1 MSEIHLKKHQIDQK
15 SSFRKWVGFPARS
28 PVPARGAR
36 GTIVSATGSG
46 KTIMAAAS
54 ALECFPHGRILVTVP
69 TLDLLVQTAQ
79 AWRTVGHRSP
89 MAAVCSLENDP
100 VLNELGVRTTTNP
113 IQLALW
119 AGRGPVIVFATYAS
133 LVDRE
138 DYAALQDQE
147 RPYGP
152 WQNSGNGKTRKK
164 TRGPLEAALTGG
176 ERLYGQ
182 QMAPFDLAIV
192 DEAHGTAGDL
202 GRPWAAI
209 HDNTRI
215 PADFRLYL
223 TATPRILA
231 AARPQ
236 KGADGQELEIASM
249 ADDPDGTYGAWL
261 AELGLSEA
269 IEREI
274 LAGFE
279 IDVLEIRDPSPV
291 LGESE
296 EARRGRRL
304 ALLQTALLEHAAAYN
319 LRTVMTFHQKV
330 EEAAAF
336 ADKLPETAAALYVN
350 DASDDDLAAA
360 DKLPKSSVNARFYEL
375 EAGRHVPPDR
385 VWSAWL
391 CGDHLVTERREVLR
405 QFAGGIDAA
414 DRRVHRAFLA
424 SVRVLGEGVDITG
437 DRGVEA
443 ICFADTRG
451 SQVEIVQ
458 NIGRALRLN
467 KDGSTKIARIIVPV
481 FLEPGEDP
489 TDMVASASFRP
500 LVAVLQGLRSHDE
513 RLVEQLASR
522 ALTSGQRKVHV
533 RRDANGQIIGAGG
546 EGDGEDQEQDD
557 TDAAAE
563 SALLHFSSPRDTAT
577 IAAFLRT
584 RVYRPESL
592 VWLEGYQALIRWRK
606 ENEIT
611 GLYAVPY
618 DVEAEVG
625 VTKDFPLG
633 RWVHQQR
640 KALRAGELE
649 ERRKTLLDAPE
660 AGMVWEPG
668 EEAWETKLAAL
679 RSYRRAMGHL
689 APRQDAVWGE
699 GDAMVPVG
707 QHAANLRRKGGLG
720 KDAERA
726 AERAQQLA
734 AIDEDWNCP
743 WPLDWQR
750 HYRVLADLVDAD
762 GVLPAIQPGVLF
774 EGDDLGKWLARQ
786 REASTWAQ
794 LSAEQQERLSQLGV
808 KPLEAP
814 SPAPSAK
821 RAANGQSKAEQAFH
835 RGLAALTQWVER
847 EGAHRPAPRGH
858 SEQIAVDGE
867 AEPVTVKLGV
877 WVSNT
882 KSRWD
887 KLTPEQ
893 QAALAALGV
902 PWAKAA
908 VPAPSGGPAPVRDA
922 PVQPAPSG
930 EQAQEYPD
938 QGDPVTAEERETS
951 RGTARARRM
960 NELMRKHT
968 KAELLRMAY
977 AGGLVNHNSPEK
989 WRKDEIASTV
999 VDTEFRTAD
1008 RAAPA
1013 RPASATARPVP
1024 AQPLPLPQQDHHDEC
1039 DKSVYEGGTCTC
1051 DLIEQYGPPSER
1063 DDY

>member
-1 MSEIHLKKHQIDQK
+1 MISLREHQVVQK
-15 SSFRKWVGFPARS
+15 ASFRKWVGFPARS
-28 PVPARGAR
+28 SVPPQGAR

-46 KTIMAAAS
+46 KTFTAAAC
-54 ALECFPHGRILVTVP
+54 ALECFPDGRILVTVP

-79 AWRTVGHRSP
+79 AWRLVGHRSP
-89 MAAVCSLENDP
+89 MVAVCSLENDA

-119 AGRGPVIVFATYAS
+119 AGAGPAIVFATYAS

-138 DYAALQDQE
+138 DFDDPTG
-147 RPYGP
+147 RG
-152 WQNSGNGKTRKK
+152 RV
-164 TRGPLEAALTGG
+164 RGPLEAALAGG

-182 QMAPFDLAIV
+182 RMDGFALAIV

-231 AARPQ
+231 APRPQ

-249 ADDPDGTYGAWL
+249 ADAPDGTYGAWL
-261 AELGLSEA
+261 PGAELGLSEA

-304 ALLQTALLEHAAAYN
+304 ALLQTALLEHAAAWN

-336 ADKLPETAAALYVN
+336 AEKLPETAAELYMN
-350 DASDDDLAAA
+350 DASDEDLAAA
-360 DKLPKSSVNARFYEL
+360 DKLPKSSIDAGFYEL

-391 CGDHLVTERREVLR
+391 CGDHLVSERREVLR
-405 QFAGGIDAA
+405 QFANGIDAA
-414 DRRVHRAFLA
+414 GRRVHRAFLA

-437 DRGVEA
+437 ERGVEA
-443 ICFADTRG
+443 VCFADTRG

-467 KDGSTKIARIIVPV
+467 KDGSTKVARIIVPV
-481 FLEPGEDP
+481 FLEPSEDP

-522 ALTSGQRKVHV
+522 ALTSGKRKIHI
-533 RRDANGQIIGAGG
+533 RRDEDGQIVGAGG
-546 EGDGEDQEQDD
+546 EGDGEDREDD
-557 TDAAAE
+557 TQAAAE
-563 SALLHFSSPRDTAT
+563 AALLHFSSPRDAAT

-592 VWLEGYQALIRWRK
+592 VWLEGYQALLRWRK

-618 DVEAEVG
+618 DVEVEVG

-640 KALRAGELE
+640 KALRARELE
-649 ERRKTLLDAPE
+649 ERRKTLLDLPE

-668 EEAWETKLAAL
+668 EEAWENKLAAL
-679 RSYRRAMGHL
+679 RSYRRGMGHL

-699 GDAMVPVG
+699 GEAMVPVG
-707 QHAANLRRKGGLG
+707 QHMANLRRKGGLG
-720 KDAERA
+720 KDPERA
-726 AERAQQLA
+726 AVRAQQLA

-762 GVLPAIQPGVLF
+762 GTLPDIEPGVLF
-774 EGDDLGKWLARQ
+774 EGDDLGKWLQRQ
-786 REASTWAQ
+786 KQPGTWAQ
-794 LSAEQQERLSQLGV
+794 LSTEQQERLSKLSVQ
-808 KPLEAP
+808 PTEAP
-814 SPAPSAK
+814 SPAPAAT
-821 RAANGQSKAEQAFH
+821 RATKGPSKAQQAFQ

-847 EGAHRPAPRGH
+847 EGQRPVPRGH
-858 SEQIAVDGE
+858 SEQIALDSE
-867 AEPVTVKLGV
+867 TEPVVIKLGV
-877 WVSNT
+877 WTSNT
-882 KSRWD
+882 RARRD

-893 QAALAALGV
+893 LDALRELGME
-902 PWAKAA
+902 WA
-908 VPAPSGGPAPVRDA
+908 
-922 PVQPAPSG
+922 
-930 EQAQEYPD
+930 
-938 QGDPVTAEERETS
+938 
-951 RGTARARRM
+951 
-960 NELMRKHT
+960 
-968 KAELLRMAY
+968 
-977 AGGLVNHNSPEK
+977 
-989 WRKDEIASTV
+989 
-999 VDTEFRTAD
+999 
-1008 RAAPA
+1008 
-1013 RPASATARPVP
+1013 
-1024 AQPLPLPQQDHHDEC
+1024 
-1039 DKSVYEGGTCTC
+1039 
-1051 DLIEQYGPPSER
+1051 
-1063 DDY
+1063 

>member
-1 MSEIHLKKHQIDQK
+1 MPPQ
-15 SSFRKWVGFPARS
+15 
-28 PVPARGAR
+28 GAR

-46 KTIMAAAS
+46 KTITAAAC
-54 ALECFPHGRILVTVP
+54 ALESFADGRILVTVP
-69 TLDLLVQTAQ
+69 TLDLLAQTAQ
-79 AWRTVGHRSP
+79 AWRAVGHRAP
-89 MAAVCSLENDP
+89 MVAVCSLENDA

-119 AGRGPVIVFATYAS
+119 AGHGPVIVFATYAS

-138 DYAALQDQE
+138 GIDAPVEQ
-147 RPYGP
+147 
-152 WQNSGNGKTRKK
+152 RKV
-164 TRGPLEAALTGG
+164 RGPLEAALAGG

-182 QMAPFDLAIV
+182 RMDGFDLAIV

-209 HDNTRI
+209 HDNQRI
-215 PADFRLYL
+215 PAGFRLYL

-236 KGADGQELEIASM
+236 KGANGQEAEIATM

-336 ADKLPETAAALYVN
+336 ADKLPQTAAELYLN
-350 DASDDDLAAA
+350 DATGADLAAA
-360 DKLPKSSVNARFYEL
+360 GKLPKSSIDAEFYEL

-391 CGDHLVTERREVLR
+391 CGDHLVSERREALR
-405 QFAGGIDAA
+405 QFANGIDANN
-414 DRRVHRAFLA
+414 RRVHRAFLA
-424 SVRVLGEGVDITG
+424 SCRVLGEGVDITG
-437 DRGVEA
+437 ERGVEA
-443 ICFADTRG
+443 VCFADTRG

-467 KDGSTKIARIIVPV
+467 KDGSTKVARIIVPV
-481 FLEPGEDP
+481 FLEPNEDP
-489 TDMVASASFRP
+489 DDMVASASFRP

-513 RLVEQLASR
+513 HLVEQLASR
-522 ALTSGQRKVHV
+522 ALTSGKRKVHV
-533 RRDANGQIIGAGG
+533 RRDEDGQIVRAGG
-546 EGDGEDQEQDD
+546 DSEGDSGDQEDGTD
-557 TDAAAE
+557 TQAAAE
-563 SALLHFSSPRDTAT
+563 AALLHFSSPRDAAT

-592 VWLEGYQALIRWRK
+592 VWLEGYQALIRWRA

-611 GLYAVPY
+611 GVHAVPY
-618 DVEAEVG
+618 DVEVAVG
-625 VTKDFPLG
+625 TTKAFPLG

-668 EEAWETKLAAL
+668 EEAWENKLAAL
-679 RSYRRAMGHL
+679 RSYRRATGHL

-699 GDAMVPVG
+699 AEAMVPVG
-707 QHAANLRRKGGLG
+707 QHLANLRRKDGLG
-720 KDAERA
+720 KDPKRA
-726 AERAQQLA
+726 AVRAAQLT
-734 AIDEDWNCP
+734 AIDADWNCP

-762 GVLPAIQPGVLF
+762 GLLPEIQPGVLMD
-774 EGDDLGKWLARQ
+774 GDDIGKWLQQQKQPA
-786 REASTWAQ
+786 TWTQ
-794 LSAEQQERLSQLGV
+794 LLPEQQERLTALGI
-808 KPLEAP
+808 KAAQAP
-814 SPAPSAK
+814 VPAP
-821 RAANGQSKAEQAFH
+821 AAARTTNGPSKAEQAFQ

-847 EGAHRPAPRGH
+847 EGAHRPVPRGH
-858 SEQIAVDGE
+858 SEEIAVDSE
-867 AEPVTVKLGV
+867 TEPVTVKLGV
-877 WVSNT
+877 WKSNT
-882 KSRWD
+882 RSRCD
-887 KLTPEQ
+887 KLTQEQ
-893 QAALAALGV
+893 LDALRELGMG
-902 PWAKAA
+902 WA
-908 VPAPSGGPAPVRDA
+908 
-922 PVQPAPSG
+922 
-930 EQAQEYPD
+930 
-938 QGDPVTAEERETS
+938 
-951 RGTARARRM
+951 
-960 NELMRKHT
+960 
-968 KAELLRMAY
+968 
-977 AGGLVNHNSPEK
+977 
-989 WRKDEIASTV
+989 
-999 VDTEFRTAD
+999 
-1008 RAAPA
+1008 
-1013 RPASATARPVP
+1013 
-1024 AQPLPLPQQDHHDEC
+1024 
-1039 DKSVYEGGTCTC
+1039 
-1051 DLIEQYGPPSER
+1051 
-1063 DDY
+1063 

>member
-1 MSEIHLKKHQIDQK
+1 MPGLQLKEHQVDQR
-15 SSFRKWVGFPARS
+15 SAFRKWVGFPARS
-28 PVPARGAR
+28 SVPPQGAR
-36 GTIVSATGSG
+36 ATIVSATGSG
-46 KTIMAAAS
+46 KTITAAAC
-54 ALECFPHGRILVTVP
+54 ALESFADGRILVTVP

-79 AWRTVGHRSP
+79 AWRLVGHRAP
-89 MAAVCSLENDP
+89 MVAVCSLENDP
-100 VLNELGVRTTTNP
+100 VLNSLGVRTTTNP

-119 AGRGPVIVFATYAS
+119 AGSGPVVVFATYAS

-138 DYAALQDQE
+138 DFEDPTGQ
-147 RPYGP
+147 
-152 WQNSGNGKTRKK
+152 RKV
-164 TRGPLEAALTGG
+164 RGPLEAALAGG

-182 QMAPFDLAIV
+182 RMNGFDLAIV

-209 HDNTRI
+209 HDNARI

-236 KGADGQELEIASM
+236 RGGEGQEAEIATM
-249 ADDPDGTYGAWL
+249 ADDPEGTYGAWI

-269 IEREI
+269 IERGI

-304 ALLQTALLEHAAAYN
+304 ALLQTALLEHAAAHN

-336 ADKLPETAAALYVN
+336 AEKLPETAAELYMN
-350 DASDDDLAAA
+350 DASDEDLAAA
-360 DKLPKSSVNARFYEL
+360 GKLPASSIDAEFYEL

-391 CGDHLVTERREVLR
+391 CGDHLVAERREVLR

-414 DRRVHRAFLA
+414 GRRVHRAFLA

-437 DRGVEA
+437 ERGVDS

-467 KDGSTKIARIIVPV
+467 KDGSTKVARIIVPV
-481 FLEPGEDP
+481 FLEPNEDP
-489 TDMVASASFRP
+489 TDMVASASFKP

-522 ALTSGQRKVHV
+522 ALTSGKRKVHV
-533 RRDANGQIIGAGG
+533 QRDEGGRIVGAGG
-546 EGDGEDQEQDD
+546 AGDGEEQDD

-563 SALLHFSSPRDTAT
+563 SALLHFSSPRDAAT
-577 IAAFLRT
+577 VAAFLRT

-592 VWLEGYQALIRWRK
+592 VWLEGYQALLRWRR

-611 GLYAVPY
+611 GVYAVPY
-618 DVEAEVG
+618 DVEVEVG
-625 VTKDFPLG
+625 ATKSFPLG

-660 AGMVWEPG
+660 AGMLWEPG
-668 EEAWETKLAAL
+668 EEAWERKLAAL
-679 RSYRRAMGHL
+679 RSYRRATGHL

-699 GDAMVPVG
+699 GEEMVPIG
-707 QHAANLRRKGGLG
+707 QYMANLRRKGGLG
-720 KDAERA
+720 KDPKRA
-726 AERAQQLA
+726 AERAAQLA
-734 AIDEDWNCP
+734 EIDPDWNCP
-743 WPLDWQR
+743 WPLNWQR

-762 GVLPAIQPGVLF
+762 GHLPEIQPGVLMD
-774 EGDDLGKWLARQ
+774 GDDIGRWLQQQ
-786 REASTWAQ
+786 RKPSIWAQ
-794 LSAEQQERLSQLGV
+794 LSTEQQERLTALGI

-814 SPAPSAK
+814 SPAQAAA
-821 RAANGQSKAEQAFH
+821 RATKGPSKAQQAFQ
-835 RGLAALTQWVER
+835 RGLAALAQWVER
-847 EGAHRPAPRGH
+847 EGARRPVPRGH
-858 SEQIAVDGE
+858 AEEITVDGE
-867 AEPVTVKLGV
+867 TEPVVVKLGV
-877 WVSNT
+877 WISNT
-882 KSRWD
+882 KSRRGRLD
-887 KLTPEQ
+887 TDQ
-893 QAALAALGV
+893 LATL
-902 PWAKAA
+902 
-908 VPAPSGGPAPVRDA
+908 
-922 PVQPAPSG
+922 
-930 EQAQEYPD
+930 
-938 QGDPVTAEERETS
+938 
-951 RGTARARRM
+951 
-960 NELMRKHT
+960 
-968 KAELLRMAY
+968 AELGMD
-977 AGGLVNHNSPEK
+977 
-989 WRKDEIASTV
+989 W
-999 VDTEFRTAD
+999 
-1008 RAAPA
+1008 
-1013 RPASATARPVP
+1013 ARPVTITQATP
-1024 AQPLPLPQQDHHDEC
+1024 DSL
-1039 DKSVYEGGTCTC
+1039 
-1051 DLIEQYGPPSER
+1051 
-1063 DDY
+1063 

>member
-1 MSEIHLKKHQIDQK
+1 MPGIQLREHQVDQR
-15 SSFRKWVGFPARS
+15 SAFRRWVGFPARS
-28 PVPARGAR
+28 SVPPQGAR

-46 KTIMAAAS
+46 KTITAAAC
-54 ALECFPHGRILVTVP
+54 ALESFADGRILVTVP
-69 TLDLLVQTAQ
+69 TLDLLAQTAQ
-79 AWRTVGHRSP
+79 AWRLVGHRAP
-89 MAAVCSLENDP
+89 MVAVCSLENDA
-100 VLNELGVRTTTNP
+100 VLKSLGVRTTTNP

-119 AGRGPVIVFATYAS
+119 ARSGPVVVFATYAS

-138 DYAALQDQE
+138 DIDAPEGQ
-147 RPYGP
+147 
-152 WQNSGNGKTRKK
+152 RKV
-164 TRGPLEAALTGG
+164 RGPLEAALAGG

-182 QMAPFDLAIV
+182 RMSGFQLAIV
-192 DEAHGTAGDL
+192 DEAHGTAGDM

-209 HDNTRI
+209 HDNARI

-231 AARPQ
+231 SPRPQ
-236 KGADGQELEIASM
+236 KGADGQEAEIATM

-291 LGESE
+291 LGVSE
-296 EARRGRRL
+296 EALRGRRL

-336 ADKLPETAAALYVN
+336 ADALPKTAAELYVN
-350 DASDDDLAAA
+350 DASDEDLAAA
-360 DKLPKSSVNARFYEL
+360 DKLPKSSIDAEFYEL

-391 CGDHLVTERREVLR
+391 CGDHLVSERREVLR
-405 QFAGGIDAA
+405 QFAGGVDAA
-414 DRRVHRAFLA
+414 GRRVHRAFLA

-437 DRGVEA
+437 ERGVEA
-443 ICFADTRG
+443 VCFADTRG

-467 KDGSTKIARIIVPV
+467 KDGSAKVARIIVPI

-489 TDMVASASFRP
+489 TDMVASASFKP

-522 ALTSGQRKVHV
+522 ARSSGKRKVHV
-533 RRDANGQIIGAGG
+533 QRDEDGRIVGAGG
-546 EGDGEDQEQDD
+546 EGDGEDQEQEQEQDD

-563 SALLHFSSPRDTAT
+563 SALLHFSSPRDAAT

-584 RVYRPESL
+584 RVYRPDSL
-592 VWLEGYQALIRWRK
+592 VWLEGYQALIRWRT

-618 DVEAEVG
+618 DTETEVG

-649 ERRKTLLDAPE
+649 GRRKELLDLPE
-660 AGMVWEPG
+660 AGMLWEPG
-668 EEAWETKLAAL
+668 EEAWEAKLTAL
-679 RSYRRAMGHL
+679 RSYRRATGHL

-699 GDAMVPVG
+699 GEAMVPIG
-707 QHAANLRRKGGLG
+707 QHMANLRRKGAKNGLG
-720 KDAERA
+720 KDPDRA
-726 AERAQQLA
+726 AVRAAQLTE
-734 AIDEDWNCP
+734 IDPDWDCP

-762 GVLPAIQPGVLF
+762 GVLPEIRPGVLMD
-774 EGDDLGKWLARQ
+774 GDDIGKWLQRQ
-786 REASTWAQ
+786 KQPGTWAR
-794 LSAEQQERLSQLGV
+794 LLPEQQERLSTLGV
-808 KPLEAP
+808 QPLEAP
-814 SPAPSAK
+814 SPAPAAG
-821 RAANGQSKAEQAFH
+821 RAMKGPGKAQQAFQ
-835 RGLAALTQWVER
+835 RGLAALVQWVER
-847 EGAHRPAPRGH
+847 EGAHRPVPRGH
-858 SEQIAVDGE
+858 SEEVAVDGE
-867 AEPVTVKLGV
+867 AEPVAVKLGV

-882 KSRWD
+882 KARRD
-887 KLTPEQ
+887 KLSAEQ
-893 QAALAALGV
+893 LDTLRKLGIE
-902 PWAKAA
+902 WA
-908 VPAPSGGPAPVRDA
+908 
-922 PVQPAPSG
+922 
-930 EQAQEYPD
+930 
-938 QGDPVTAEERETS
+938 
-951 RGTARARRM
+951 
-960 NELMRKHT
+960 
-968 KAELLRMAY
+968 
-977 AGGLVNHNSPEK
+977 
-989 WRKDEIASTV
+989 
-999 VDTEFRTAD
+999 
-1008 RAAPA
+1008 
-1013 RPASATARPVP
+1013 
-1024 AQPLPLPQQDHHDEC
+1024 
-1039 DKSVYEGGTCTC
+1039 
-1051 DLIEQYGPPSER
+1051 
-1063 DDY
+1063 

>member
-1 MSEIHLKKHQIDQK
+1 M
-15 SSFRKWVGFPARS
+15 GFPARS
-28 PVPARGAR
+28 SVPPQDARGM
-36 GTIVSATGSG
+36 IVSATGSG
-46 KTIMAAAS
+46 KTITAAAC
-54 ALECFPHGRILVTVP
+54 ALESFADGRILVTVP
-69 TLDLLVQTAQ
+69 TLDLLAQTAQ
-79 AWRTVGHRSP
+79 AWRAVGHRAP
-89 MAAVCSLENDP
+89 MFAVCSLENDA

-119 AGRGPVIVFATYAS
+119 AGPGPVVVFATYAS

-138 DYAALQDQE
+138 GIDAPVPVGQ
-147 RPYGP
+147 R
-152 WQNSGNGKTRKK
+152 RV
-164 TRGPLEAALTGG
+164 RGPLEAALAGG

-182 QMAPFDLAIV
+182 RMDRFDLAIV

-209 HDNTRI
+209 HDNQRI

-236 KGADGQELEIASM
+236 KGADGQEVGLATMS
-249 ADDPDGTYGAWL
+249 DDPEGTYGAWL

-330 EEAAAF
+330 EEARAF
-336 ADKLPETAAALYVN
+336 ADKLPETAAALYLN
-350 DASDDDLAAA
+350 DASDADLAAA
-360 DKLPKSSVNARFYEL
+360 DKLPASSI
-375 EAGRHVPPDR
+375 DR

-391 CGDHLVTERREVLR
+391 CGDHLVSERREALR
-405 QFAGGIDAA
+405 QFANGIDAA
-414 DRRVHRAFLA
+414 GRRVHRAFLA

-437 DRGVEA
+437 ERGVEA

-467 KDGSTKIARIIVPV
+467 KDGSTKVARIIVPV
-481 FLEPGEDP
+481 FLEPNENP

-500 LVAVLQGLRSHDE
+500 LVAILQGLRSHDD

-522 ALTSGQRKVHV
+522 ALTSGKRKVHV
-533 RRDANGQIIGAGG
+533 RRDEDGQIVGAGG
-546 EGDGEDQEQDD
+546 EGEGDGGDQEDDD
-557 TDAAAE
+557 TQAAAE
-563 SALLHFSSPRDTAT
+563 AALLHFSSPRDAAT

-592 VWLEGYQALIRWRK
+592 VWLEGYQALIRWRA

-611 GLYAVPY
+611 GVHAVPY
-618 DVEAEVG
+618 DVEVQVG

-649 ERRKTLLDAPE
+649 ERRKVLLDAPE

-668 EEAWETKLAAL
+668 EEAWENKLAAL
-679 RSYRRAMGHL
+679 RSYHRAMGHL

-699 GDAMVPVG
+699 GEAMVPIG
-707 QHAANLRRKGGLG
+707 QHMANLRRKGGLG
-720 KDAERA
+720 KDVDRA

-734 AIDEDWNCP
+734 AVDEDWDCP

-762 GVLPAIQPGVLF
+762 GVLPAIEPGVLF
-774 EGDDLGKWLARQ
+774 EGNDLGKWLTRQ
-786 REASTWAQ
+786 KNPGTWAQ
-794 LSAEQQERLSQLGV
+794 LLPEQQERLSKLGV
-808 KPLEAP
+808 QPAEAQA
-814 SPAPSAK
+814 PAP
-821 RAANGQSKAEQAFH
+821 AAAHTTKGPSKAQQSFQ
-835 RGLAALTQWVER
+835 RGLTALTQWVER
-847 EGAHRPAPRGH
+847 EGADRPVPRGH
-858 SEQIAVDGE
+858 AEEIAVDGE
-867 AEPVTVKLGV
+867 TEPVIVKLGA
-877 WVSNT
+877 WTSNT
-882 KSRWD
+882 RSRHD
-887 KLTPEQ
+887 KLTQEQ
-893 QAALAALGV
+893 LNALRRLGV
-902 PWAKAA
+902 GWA
-908 VPAPSGGPAPVRDA
+908 
-922 PVQPAPSG
+922 
-930 EQAQEYPD
+930 
-938 QGDPVTAEERETS
+938 
-951 RGTARARRM
+951 
-960 NELMRKHT
+960 
-968 KAELLRMAY
+968 
-977 AGGLVNHNSPEK
+977 
-989 WRKDEIASTV
+989 
-999 VDTEFRTAD
+999 
-1008 RAAPA
+1008 
-1013 RPASATARPVP
+1013 
-1024 AQPLPLPQQDHHDEC
+1024 
-1039 DKSVYEGGTCTC
+1039 
-1051 DLIEQYGPPSER
+1051 
-1063 DDY
+1063 

>member
-1 MSEIHLKKHQIDQK
+1 MSAIQLKEHQVNQR
-15 SSFRKWVGFPARS
+15 SAFRRWVGFPARS
-28 PVPARGAR
+28 SVPPQGAR

-46 KTIMAAAS
+46 KTITAAAC
-54 ALECFPHGRILVTVP
+54 ALESFADGRILVTVP
-69 TLDLLVQTAQ
+69 TLDLLAQTAQ
-79 AWRTVGHRSP
+79 AWRLVGHTAP
-89 MAAVCSLENDP
+89 MVAVCSLENDA
-100 VLNELGVRTTTNP
+100 VLGSLGVRTTTNP

-119 AGRGPVIVFATYAS
+119 AGHGPVIVFATYAS

-138 DYAALQDQE
+138 DIDAPMGQ
-147 RPYGP
+147 
-152 WQNSGNGKTRKK
+152 RKV
-164 TRGPLEAALTGG
+164 RGPLEAALAGG

-209 HDNTRI
+209 HDNARI

-236 KGADGQELEIASM
+236 KGADGQEAEIATMS
-249 ADDPDGTYGAWL
+249 DDPEGTYGAWL

-279 IDVLEIRDPSPV
+279 IDVLEIRDPSPA

-336 ADKLPETAAALYVN
+336 ADKLPETAAELYMN
-350 DASDDDLAAA
+350 DATDEDLAKAE
-360 DKLPKSSVNARFYEL
+360 KLPASSIDAEFYEL

-391 CGDHLVTERREVLR
+391 CGDHLVSERREVLR

-414 DRRVHRAFLA
+414 GRRVHRAFLA

-437 DRGVEA
+437 ERGVDS

-467 KDGSTKIARIIVPV
+467 KDGSTKVARIIVPV

-522 ALTSGQRKVHV
+522 ALTSGKRKVHV
-533 RRDANGQIIGAGG
+533 RRDEDGRIVEAGG
-546 EGDGEDQEQDD
+546 ESDGEDQEQDD

-563 SALLHFSSPRDTAT
+563 AALLHFSSPRDATT

-618 DVEAEVG
+618 DVETEVG

-668 EEAWETKLAAL
+668 EEAWENKLAAL

-699 GDAMVPVG
+699 GEAMVPIG
-707 QHAANLRRKGGLG
+707 QHMANLRRKGGLG
-720 KDAERA
+720 KDPERA
-726 AERAQQLA
+726 AVRAQQLA
-734 AIDEDWNCP
+734 AVDEDWNCP

-762 GVLPAIQPGVLF
+762 GHLPAIEPGVLF
-774 EGDDLGKWLARQ
+774 EGDDIGRWLQRQ
-786 REASTWAQ
+786 KNPGIWAQ
-794 LSAEQQERLSQLGV
+794 LSTEQQERLSKLGV
-808 KPLEAP
+808 QPDQAP
-814 SPAPSAK
+814 TPAPATA
-821 RAANGQSKAEQAFH
+821 RATKSPNKAQQAFQ
-835 RGLAALTQWVER
+835 RGLTALTQWVER
-847 EGAHRPAPRGH
+847 EGTRPVPRGH
-858 SEQIAVDGE
+858 SEQITIDGE
-867 AEPVTVKLGV
+867 PDPVVVKLGV

-882 KSRWD
+882 KSRRD
-887 KLTPEQ
+887 KLTQ
-893 QAALAALGV
+893 DQLAAL
-902 PWAKAA
+902 
-908 VPAPSGGPAPVRDA
+908 
-922 PVQPAPSG
+922 
-930 EQAQEYPD
+930 QAL
-938 QGDPVTAEERETS
+938 GAEW
-951 RGTARARRM
+951 G
-960 NELMRKHT
+960 
-968 KAELLRMAY
+968 
-977 AGGLVNHNSPEK
+977 
-989 WRKDEIASTV
+989 
-999 VDTEFRTAD
+999 
-1008 RAAPA
+1008 
-1013 RPASATARPVP
+1013 
-1024 AQPLPLPQQDHHDEC
+1024 
-1039 DKSVYEGGTCTC
+1039 
-1051 DLIEQYGPPSER
+1051 
-1063 DDY
+1063 

>member
-1 MSEIHLKKHQIDQK
+1 MQRISLREHQVDQK
-15 SSFRKWVGFPARS
+15 SAFRKWVGFPARS
-28 PVPARGAR
+28 SVPPEGAR

-46 KTIMAAAS
+46 KTITAAAC
-54 ALECFPHGRILVTVP
+54 ALECFPYGRILVTVP

-79 AWRTVGHRSP
+79 AWRTVGHRTP
-89 MAAVCSLENDP
+89 MVAVCSLEKDD
-100 VLNELGVRTTTNP
+100 VLEQLGVHTTTNP

-119 AGRGPVIVFATYAS
+119 AGNGPVVVFATYAS

-138 DYAALQDQE
+138 DPE
-147 RPYGP
+147 GP
-152 WQNSGNGKTRKK
+152 TGQRKV
-164 TRGPLEAALTGG
+164 RGPLEAALAGG

-209 HDNTRI
+209 HDNQRI
-215 PADFRLYL
+215 HADFRLYL

-236 KGADGQELEIASM
+236 NGAGGQEAELASM

-279 IDVLEIRDPSPV
+279 IDVLEIHDPSPV

-304 ALLQTALLEHAAAYN
+304 ALLQTALLEHAAAWN
-319 LRTVMTFHQKV
+319 IHTLMTFHQRV

-336 ADKLPETAAALYVN
+336 AEKLPATAAELYVN
-350 DASDDDLAAA
+350 DATGDDLAAA
-360 DKLPKSSVNARFYEL
+360 GRLPASSIDAEFYEL
-375 EAGRHVPPDR
+375 EAGRHVPSDR

-391 CGDHLVTERREVLR
+391 CGDHLVSERREVLR
-405 QFAGGIDAA
+405 QFANGIDANN
-414 DRRVHRAFLA
+414 RRVHRAFLA
-424 SVRVLGEGVDITG
+424 SCRVLGEGVDITG
-437 DRGVEA
+437 ERGVEA
-443 ICFADTRG
+443 VCFADTRG

-467 KDGSTKIARIIVPV
+467 KDGTTKVARIIVPV

-489 TDMVASASFRP
+489 NDMIASANYKP

-522 ALTSGQRKVHV
+522 ALTSGKRKVHIQ
-533 RRDANGQIIGAGG
+533 RDEEGRIVGAGG
-546 EGDGEDQEQDD
+546 VGDGEDQDD
-557 TDAAAE
+557 TQAAAE
-563 SALLHFSSPRDTAT
+563 AALLHFSSPRDPAT

-592 VWLEGYQALIRWRK
+592 VWLEGYQALLRWRA

-618 DVEAEVG
+618 DVEVEVG

-640 KALRAGELE
+640 KALRTGELQ

-668 EEAWETKLAAL
+668 EEAWENKLAAL

-689 APRQDAVWGE
+689 APRQDAMWGE
-699 GDAMVPVG
+699 DDEMVPIG
-707 QHAANLRRKGGLG
+707 QHMANLRRKGGLG

-726 AERAQQLA
+726 AERAAQLA
-734 AIDEDWNCP
+734 AVDEDWNCP

-750 HYRVLADLVDAD
+750 HYRVLTNLAADETG
-762 GVLPAIQPGVLF
+762 GVLPDIAPGVLF
-774 EGDDLGKWLARQ
+774 DGDDIGRWLKRQ
-786 REASTWAQ
+786 KNPGTWTQ
-794 LSAEQQERLSQLGV
+794 LSTEQQQRLAKLGIQ
-808 KPLEAP
+808 PDPAP
-814 SPAPSAK
+814 SPAP
-821 RAANGQSKAEQAFH
+821 AAPRSTKGPSKAQQAFQ
-835 RGLAALTQWVER
+835 RGLTALAQYVAR
-847 EGAHRPAPRGH
+847 EGEPSVRRAHR
-858 SEQIAVDGE
+858 EKVIIDGQE
-867 AEPVTVKLGV
+867 HDLALGI
-877 WVSNT
+877 WYSNQ
-882 KSRWD
+882 KQRRD
-887 KLTPEQ
+887 KLTQEQ
-893 QAALAALGV
+893 LDALRELGV
-902 PWAKAA
+902 EWA
-908 VPAPSGGPAPVRDA
+908 
-922 PVQPAPSG
+922 Q
-930 EQAQEYPD
+930 
-938 QGDPVTAEERETS
+938 
-951 RGTARARRM
+951 
-960 NELMRKHT
+960 
-968 KAELLRMAY
+968 
-977 AGGLVNHNSPEK
+977 
-989 WRKDEIASTV
+989 
-999 VDTEFRTAD
+999 
-1008 RAAPA
+1008 
-1013 RPASATARPVP
+1013 
-1024 AQPLPLPQQDHHDEC
+1024 
-1039 DKSVYEGGTCTC
+1039 
-1051 DLIEQYGPPSER
+1051 
-1063 DDY
+1063 

>member
-1 MSEIHLKKHQIDQK
+1 MSVIKLREHQVAQK
-15 SSFRKWVGFPARS
+15 AVFRKWVGFPARS
-28 PVPARGAR
+28 SVPWQGAR

-46 KTIMAAAS
+46 KTITAAAC
-54 ALECFPHGRILVTVP
+54 ALESFADGRILVTVP

-79 AWRTVGHRSP
+79 AWRAVGHRAP
-89 MAAVCSLENDP
+89 MVAVCSLENDA
-100 VLNELGVRTTTNP
+100 VLNSLGVRTTTNP

-119 AGRGPVIVFATYAS
+119 AGSGPVVVFATYAS

-138 DYAALQDQE
+138 DADAPEGQ
-147 RPYGP
+147 
-152 WQNSGNGKTRKK
+152 RKV
-164 TRGPLEAALTGG
+164 RGPLEAALAGG

-182 QMAPFDLAIV
+182 QMTRFDLAIV
-192 DEAHGTAGDL
+192 DEAHSTTGEL

-209 HDNTRI
+209 HDNQRI

-236 KGADGQELEIASM
+236 KGTGGQEAEIASM
-249 ADDPDGTYGAWL
+249 SDDPDGLFGAWL
-261 AELGLSEA
+261 PGAELGLSEA

-279 IDVLEIRDPSPV
+279 IDVLEIRDPAPV
-291 LGESE
+291 VGESE

-330 EEAAAF
+330 EEARAF
-336 ADKLPETAAALYVN
+336 ADKLPETAAELYVK
-350 DASDDDLAAA
+350 DASDADLAAA
-360 DKLPKSSVNARFYEL
+360 DRLPKSSIDAEFYEL
-375 EAGRHVPPDR
+375 EVGRHVPPDR

-391 CGDHLVTERREVLR
+391 CGDHLVRERREALR
-405 QFAGGIDAA
+405 QFANGIDA
-414 DRRVHRAFLA
+414 DGRRVHRAFLA

-437 DRGVEA
+437 ERGVEA
-443 ICFADTRG
+443 VCFADTRG

-467 KDGSTKIARIIVPV
+467 RDGTTKVARIIVPV
-481 FLEPGEDP
+481 FLEPDEDP

-522 ALTSGQRKVHV
+522 ALTSGKRKVHV
-533 RRDANGQIIGAGG
+533 RRDEEGQIVGAGG
-546 EGDGEDQEQDD
+546 EGDGQDQEDDD
-557 TDAAAE
+557 TQAAAE
-563 SALLHFSSPRDTAT
+563 AALLHFSTPRDAAT

-592 VWLEGYQALIRWRK
+592 VWLEGYQALIRWRA

-611 GLYAVPY
+611 GVHAVPY
-618 DVEAEVG
+618 DVEVEVG

-668 EEAWETKLAAL
+668 EEAWENKLAAL
-679 RSYRRAMGHL
+679 RSYRRATGHL

-699 GDAMVPVG
+699 GEAMVPIG
-707 QHAANLRRKGGLG
+707 QHMANLRRKGGLG
-720 KDAERA
+720 KDPKRA
-726 AERAQQLA
+726 AERAAQLS

-743 WPLDWQR
+743 WPLNWQR

-762 GVLPAIQPGVLF
+762 GQLPYIAGGVTF
-774 EGDDLGKWLARQ
+774 DGDDIGTWRWQQQNAGVQAQLMPEQ
-786 REASTWAQ
+786 RE
-794 LSAEQQERLSQLGV
+794 RLAALGIPV
-808 KPLEAP
+808 VEPA
-814 SPAPSAK
+814 SPAPAAPRATKAK
-821 RAANGQSKAEQAFH
+821 GPGRAQAAFQ

-847 EGAHRPAPRGH
+847 EGADRPVPRGAVV
-858 SEQIAVDGE
+858 EVAVDGE
-867 AEPVTVKLGV
+867 AEPVAVKLGV
-877 WVSNT
+877 WISNT
-882 KSRWD
+882 KSRKD
-887 KLTPEQ
+887 RLDTDQ
-893 QAALAALGV
+893 LAALAKLGMDWAGPPPAIEATPAQPAL
-902 PWAKAA
+902 
-908 VPAPSGGPAPVRDA
+908 
-922 PVQPAPSG
+922 QPAPPTG
-930 EQAQEYPD
+930 P
-938 QGDPVTAEERETS
+938 
-951 RGTARARRM
+951 
-960 NELMRKHT
+960 
-968 KAELLRMAY
+968 
-977 AGGLVNHNSPEK
+977 
-989 WRKDEIASTV
+989 
-999 VDTEFRTAD
+999 
-1008 RAAPA
+1008 
-1013 RPASATARPVP
+1013 
-1024 AQPLPLPQQDHHDEC
+1024 PQRHHHGEC
-1039 DKSVYEGGTCTC
+1039 DKVFYEGGTCTC
-1051 DLIEQYGPPSER
+1051 DLIEEYGPPSER

>member
-1 MSEIHLKKHQIDQK
+1 MSRIPLKKHQIDQK

-28 PVPARGAR
+28 SVPPQGAR

-46 KTIMAAAS
+46 KTIMAAAC
-54 ALECFPHGRILVTVP
+54 ALECFPESRILVTVP

-79 AWRTVGHRSP
+79 AWRAVGHRSP
-89 MAAVCSLENDP
+89 MVAVCSLENDP
-100 VLNELGVRTTTNP
+100 VLNSLGVRTTTNP

-119 AGRGPVIVFATYAS
+119 AGHGPVIVFATYAS

-138 DYAALQDQE
+138 DFDDPMAMGQ
-147 RPYGP
+147 
-152 WQNSGNGKTRKK
+152 RKV
-164 TRGPLEAALTGG
+164 RGPLEAALAGG

-182 QMAPFDLAIV
+182 QMGSFALAIV
-192 DEAHGTAGDL
+192 DEAHSTAGDL

-209 HDNTRI
+209 HDNARI

-231 AARPQ
+231 SPRPQ

-249 ADDPDGTYGAWL
+249 GQDSETYGPWL

-296 EARRGRRL
+296 EAQRGRRL
-304 ALLQTALLEHAAAYN
+304 ALLQTALLEHAAAHN

-336 ADKLPETAAALYVN
+336 AEKLPQTAAELYIN
-350 DASDDDLAAA
+350 DASDDDLAQA
-360 DKLPKSSVNARFYEL
+360 DRLPKSSIDAEFYEL
-375 EAGRHVPPDR
+375 EASRHVPPDR

-391 CGDHLVTERREVLR
+391 CGDHLVAERREVLR
-405 QFAGGIDAA
+405 QFAGGIDAN

-424 SVRVLGEGVDITG
+424 SCRVLGEGVDITG
-437 DRGVEA
+437 ERGVEA
-443 ICFADTRG
+443 VCFADTRG

-467 KDGSTKIARIIVPV
+467 RDGSTKIARIIVPI
-481 FLEPGEDP
+481 FLQPGEDP

-533 RRDANGQIIGAGG
+533 RRDE
-546 EGDGEDQEQDD
+546 EGRIVGVGGEDQEQDG

-563 SALLHFSSPRDTAT
+563 SALLHFSSPRDAAT

-606 ENEIT
+606 ENKIT
-611 GLYAVPY
+611 DLYAIPY
-618 DVEAEVG
+618 DTETTVG

-649 ERRKTLLDAPE
+649 ERRKEMLDAPE

-668 EEAWETKLAAL
+668 EEAWEAKLAAL
-679 RSYRRAMGHL
+679 RSYRRATGHL

-699 GDAMVPVG
+699 GEAMVPVG
-707 QHAANLRRKGGLG
+707 QHTANLRRKGAKNGLG
-720 KDAERA
+720 KDPERA
-726 AERAQQLA
+726 ADRAAQLT
-734 AIDEDWNCP
+734 AIDPDWDCP

-762 GVLPAIQPGVLF
+762 GSLPEIQPGVLMD
-774 EGDDLGKWLARQ
+774 GDDIGKWLEQ
-786 REASTWAQ
+786 QKQPGTWAR
-794 LSAEQQERLSQLGV
+794 LLPEQQERLSTLGV
-808 KPLEAP
+808 QPAQAS
-814 SPAPSAK
+814 SPAPSAG
-821 RAANGQSKAEQAFH
+821 RAAKGPSKAQQAFQ
-835 RGLAALTQWVER
+835 RGLAALAQWVER
-847 EGAHRPAPRGH
+847 EGADRPVPRGH
-858 SEQIAVDGE
+858 SEEIAVDGE
-867 AEPVTVKLGV
+867 AEPTVVKLGV

-882 KSRWD
+882 KSRRD
-887 KLTPEQ
+887 KLTAEQ
-893 QAALAALGV
+893 LDALRELGME
-902 PWAKAA
+902 WA
-908 VPAPSGGPAPVRDA
+908 
-922 PVQPAPSG
+922 
-930 EQAQEYPD
+930 
-938 QGDPVTAEERETS
+938 
-951 RGTARARRM
+951 
-960 NELMRKHT
+960 
-968 KAELLRMAY
+968 
-977 AGGLVNHNSPEK
+977 
-989 WRKDEIASTV
+989 
-999 VDTEFRTAD
+999 
-1008 RAAPA
+1008 
-1013 RPASATARPVP
+1013 
-1024 AQPLPLPQQDHHDEC
+1024 
-1039 DKSVYEGGTCTC
+1039 
-1051 DLIEQYGPPSER
+1051 
-1063 DDY
+1063 

>member
-1 MSEIHLKKHQIDQK
+1 MPVIQLREYQVDQK
-15 SSFRKWVGFPARS
+15 SAFRKWVGFPARS
-28 PVPARGAR
+28 PVPPQGAR

-46 KTIMAAAS
+46 KTITAAAC
-54 ALECFPHGRILVTVP
+54 ALECFRYGRILVTVP

-79 AWRTVGHRSP
+79 AWRLVGHRAP
-89 MAAVCSLENDP
+89 MVAVCSLENDA
-100 VLNELGVRTTTNP
+100 VLGSLGVRTTTNP

-119 AGRGPVIVFATYAS
+119 AGSGPVVVFATYAS

-138 DYAALQDQE
+138 DIDAPESQ
-147 RPYGP
+147 
-152 WQNSGNGKTRKK
+152 RKV
-164 TRGPLEAALTGG
+164 RGPLEAALAGG

-182 QMAPFDLAIV
+182 RMGGFDLAIV

-209 HDNTRI
+209 HDNQRI

-236 KGADGQELEIASM
+236 EGTAGQEAEIATM

-291 LGESE
+291 IGESE

-304 ALLQTALLEHAAAYN
+304 ALLQTALLEHAAAHN

-336 ADKLPETAAALYVN
+336 ADKLSETAAELYLN
-350 DASDDDLAAA
+350 DASDEDLAKAEE
-360 DKLPKSSVNARFYEL
+360 LPASSIDAEFYEL
-375 EAGRHVPPDR
+375 EADRHVPPDR

-391 CGDHLVTERREVLR
+391 CGDHLVSERREVLR
-405 QFAGGIDAA
+405 QFANGIDAA
-414 DRRVHRAFLA
+414 GRRVHRAFLA
-424 SVRVLGEGVDITG
+424 SCRVLGEGVDITG
-437 DRGVEA
+437 ERGVEA
-443 ICFADTRG
+443 VCFADTRG

-458 NIGRALRLN
+458 NIGRALRPN
-467 KDGSTKIARIIVPV
+467 KDGSTKVARIIVPV

-522 ALTSGQRKVHV
+522 ALTSGKRKVHV
-533 RRDANGQIIGAGG
+533 RRDAEGRIVGAGG
-546 EGDGEDQEQDD
+546 EGDGEHQEHGA
-557 TDAAAE
+557 DAAAE
-563 SALLHFSSPRDTAT
+563 SALLHFSSPRDAAT

-592 VWLEGYQALIRWRK
+592 VWLEGYQALLRWRA

-618 DVEAEVG
+618 DTEVEVG

-649 ERRKTLLDAPE
+649 ERRKVLLDAPE

-679 RSYRRAMGHL
+679 RSYRRATGHL
-689 APRQDAVWGE
+689 APRQDAMWDDPAG
-699 GDAMVPVG
+699 GGPMPIG
-707 QHAANLRRKGGLG
+707 QHMANLRRKGGLG
-720 KDAERA
+720 KDPKRA
-726 AERAQQLA
+726 AKRAEQLA
-734 AIDEDWNCP
+734 AIDPDWNCP
-743 WPLDWQR
+743 WPLNWQR

-762 GVLPAIQPGVLF
+762 GHLPHIAPGVTF
-774 EGDDLGKWLARQ
+774 EGDDIGTWRWRQ
-786 REASTWAQ
+786 QEPGTWAQ
-794 LSAEQQERLSQLGV
+794 LLPEQQERLTALGINA
-808 KPLEAP
+808 PAAP
-814 SPAPSAK
+814 SPTPAEPHAAK
-821 RAANGQSKAEQAFH
+821 GSSKAQQAFQ
-835 RGLAALTQWVER
+835 RGLTALTQWVEK
-847 EGAHRPAPRGH
+847 EGANRPVPRGH
-858 SEQIAVDGE
+858 TEEVTVDG
-867 AEPVTVKLGV
+867 
-877 WVSNT
+877 
-882 KSRWD
+882 
-887 KLTPEQ
+887 
-893 QAALAALGV
+893 
-902 PWAKAA
+902 
-908 VPAPSGGPAPVRDA
+908 
-922 PVQPAPSG
+922 
-930 EQAQEYPD
+930 
-938 QGDPVTAEERETS
+938 
-951 RGTARARRM
+951 
-960 NELMRKHT
+960 
-968 KAELLRMAY
+968 
-977 AGGLVNHNSPEK
+977 
-989 WRKDEIASTV
+989 
-999 VDTEFRTAD
+999 
-1008 RAAPA
+1008 
-1013 RPASATARPVP
+1013 
-1024 AQPLPLPQQDHHDEC
+1024 
-1039 DKSVYEGGTCTC
+1039 
-1051 DLIEQYGPPSER
+1051 
-1063 DDY
+1063 

>member
-1 MSEIHLKKHQIDQK
+1 MPVIQLREHQADQR
-15 SSFRKWVGFPARS
+15 SAFRRWVGFPARS
-28 PVPARGAR
+28 SVPPQGAR

-46 KTIMAAAS
+46 KTITAAAC
-54 ALECFPHGRILVTVP
+54 ALESLADGRILVTVP

-79 AWRTVGHRSP
+79 VWRAVGHRAP
-89 MAAVCSLENDP
+89 MVAVCSLENDP
-100 VLNELGVRTTTNP
+100 VLNSLGVRTTTNP

-119 AGRGPVIVFATYAS
+119 AGSGPVVVFATYAS

-138 DYAALQDQE
+138 DVDAPEGQ
-147 RPYGP
+147 RMV
-152 WQNSGNGKTRKK
+152 
-164 TRGPLEAALTGG
+164 RGPLEAALAGG

-182 QMAPFDLAIV
+182 RMAGFDLAIV

-209 HDNTRI
+209 HDNQRI

-236 KGADGQELEIASM
+236 KGAEGQELEIATM
-249 ADDPDGTYGAWL
+249 ADDPEGTYGAWL

-279 IDVLEIRDPSPV
+279 IDVLEIRDPSLV

-336 ADKLPETAAALYVN
+336 AEKLPETAAELYVN
-350 DASDDDLAAA
+350 DASDEDLAAA
-360 DKLPKSSVNARFYEL
+360 DKLPKSSIDAEFYEL

-391 CGDHLVTERREVLR
+391 CGDHTVAERREKIR
-405 QFAGGIDAA
+405 QFANGIDAA
-414 DRRVHRAFLA
+414 GRRVHRAFLA

-437 DRGVEA
+437 ERGVEA
-443 ICFADTRG
+443 VCFADTRG

-467 KDGSTKIARIIVPV
+467 RDGSTKVARIIVPV

-522 ALTSGQRKVHV
+522 ALTSGKRKVHV
-533 RRDANGQIIGAGG
+533 RRDEEGRIVGAGG
-546 EGDGEDQEQDD
+546 EGDGEGQEDDD
-557 TDAAAE
+557 TQAAAE
-563 SALLHFSSPRDTAT
+563 AALLHFSSPRDAAT

-592 VWLEGYQALIRWRK
+592 VWLQGYQALLRWRK

-618 DVEAEVG
+618 DVEVEVG
-625 VTKDFPLG
+625 ATKAFPLG

-668 EEAWETKLAAL
+668 EETWENKLAAL

-699 GDAMVPVG
+699 GEAMVPVG
-707 QHAANLRRKGGLG
+707 QHMANLRRKGGLG

-726 AERAQQLA
+726 AERAAQLA
-734 AIDEDWNCP
+734 AVDEDWNCP

-762 GVLPAIQPGVLF
+762 GSLPEIQPGVLF
-774 EGDDLGKWLARQ
+774 EGDDIGRWLQRQ
-786 REASTWAQ
+786 KNPGTWAQ
-794 LSAEQQERLSQLGV
+794 LSTEQQERLSKLGV
-808 KPLEAP
+808 QPAEAP
-814 SPAPSAK
+814 SPAPV
-821 RAANGQSKAEQAFH
+821 AARTTKGPNKAQAAFQ
-835 RGLAALTQWVER
+835 RGLTALTQWVER
-847 EGAHRPAPRGH
+847 EGDRPVPRGH
-858 SEQIAVDGE
+858 SEQITVNG
-867 AEPVTVKLGV
+867 EPVTVKLGV
-877 WVSNT
+877 WISNT
-882 KSRWD
+882 KARRD
-887 KLTPEQ
+887 KLSAEQ
-893 QAALAALGV
+893 LAALRELGLK
-902 PWAKAA
+902 WA
-908 VPAPSGGPAPVRDA
+908 
-922 PVQPAPSG
+922 
-930 EQAQEYPD
+930 
-938 QGDPVTAEERETS
+938 
-951 RGTARARRM
+951 
-960 NELMRKHT
+960 
-968 KAELLRMAY
+968 
-977 AGGLVNHNSPEK
+977 
-989 WRKDEIASTV
+989 
-999 VDTEFRTAD
+999 
-1008 RAAPA
+1008 
-1013 RPASATARPVP
+1013 
-1024 AQPLPLPQQDHHDEC
+1024 
-1039 DKSVYEGGTCTC
+1039 
-1051 DLIEQYGPPSER
+1051 
-1063 DDY
+1063 

>member
-1 MSEIHLKKHQIDQK
+1 MSRIPLRKHQSDQK
-15 SSFRKWVGFPARS
+15 SAFRKWVGFPARS
-28 PVPARGAR
+28 LVPPQGAR

-46 KTIMAAAS
+46 KTITAAAC
-54 ALECFPHGRILVTVP
+54 ALESFADGRILVTVP
-69 TLDLLVQTAQ
+69 TLDLLAQTAQ
-79 AWRTVGHRSP
+79 AWRVVGHRSP
-89 MAAVCSLENDP
+89 MVAVCSLENDA

-119 AGRGPVIVFATYAS
+119 AGHGPVVVFATYAS

-138 DYAALQDQE
+138 DIDAPVGQ
-147 RPYGP
+147 
-152 WQNSGNGKTRKK
+152 RKV
-164 TRGPLEAALTGG
+164 RGPLEAALAGG
-176 ERLYGQ
+176 DRLYGQ
-182 QMAPFDLAIV
+182 RMDGFDLAIV

-209 HDNTRI
+209 HDNARI

-236 KGADGQELEIASM
+236 KDADGQEAEIATM

-296 EARRGRRL
+296 ESRRGRRL
-304 ALLQTALLEHAAAYN
+304 ALLQTALLEHAAAYG

-330 EEAAAF
+330 EEARAF
-336 ADKLPETAAALYVN
+336 ADKLPETAAELYAN
-350 DASDDDLAAA
+350 NATADALAAA
-360 DKLPKSSVNARFYEL
+360 DDLPKSSIDAQFYEL

-391 CGDHLVTERREVLR
+391 CGDHLVAERRAVLR
-405 QFAGGIDAA
+405 QFANGIDA
-414 DRRVHRAFLA
+414 DNKRVHRAFLA

-437 DRGVEA
+437 ERGVEA
-443 ICFADTRG
+443 VCFADTRG

-458 NIGRALRLN
+458 NIGRSLRPN
-467 KDGSTKIARIIVPV
+467 KDGSTKVARIIVPV

-522 ALTSGQRKVHV
+522 ALTSSKRTIHIQR
-533 RRDANGQIIGAGG
+533 DENGRIVGAGG
-546 EGDGEDQEQDD
+546 ESVDQAQED

-563 SALLHFSSPRDTAT
+563 SALLHFSSPRDAAT

-592 VWLEGYQALIRWRK
+592 VWLEGYQALLRWRK
-606 ENEIT
+606 KHHIT
-611 GLYAVPY
+611 GVHAVPY
-618 DVEAEVG
+618 DVEVEVG
-625 VTKDFPLG
+625 ATKDFPLG

-668 EEAWETKLAAL
+668 EEAWESKLAVL
-679 RSYRRAMGHL
+679 RSYRRATGHL

-699 GDAMVPVG
+699 GEAMVPIG
-707 QHAANLRRKGGLG
+707 QHMANLRRKGGLG
-720 KDAERA
+720 KDPQRA
-726 AERAQQLA
+726 AVRAAQLTE
-734 AIDEDWNCP
+734 IDPDWDCP

-750 HYRVLADLVDAD
+750 HHRVLTDLADTEA
-762 GVLPAIQPGVLF
+762 GGILPDIQPGVLF
-774 EGDDLGKWLARQ
+774 EGDDLGRWLARM

-808 KPLEAP
+808 TPAETP
-814 SPAPSAK
+814 SPAPASTSAT
-821 RAANGQSKAEQAFH
+821 RGSSKAQLAFQ
-835 RGLAALTQWVER
+835 RGLAALAQWVER
-847 EGAHRPAPRGH
+847 EGAHRPVPRSH
-858 SEQIAVDGE
+858 TEHITIHGE
-867 AEPVTVKLGV
+867 TEPVTVKLGV
-877 WVSNT
+877 WTSNVR
-882 KSRWD
+882 SRRD
-887 KLTPEQ
+887 KLTAEQ
-893 QAALAALGV
+893 QAALRELGV
-902 PWAKAA
+902 EWA
-908 VPAPSGGPAPVRDA
+908 
-922 PVQPAPSG
+922 
-930 EQAQEYPD
+930 
-938 QGDPVTAEERETS
+938 
-951 RGTARARRM
+951 
-960 NELMRKHT
+960 
-968 KAELLRMAY
+968 
-977 AGGLVNHNSPEK
+977 
-989 WRKDEIASTV
+989 
-999 VDTEFRTAD
+999 
-1008 RAAPA
+1008 
-1013 RPASATARPVP
+1013 
-1024 AQPLPLPQQDHHDEC
+1024 
-1039 DKSVYEGGTCTC
+1039 
-1051 DLIEQYGPPSER
+1051 
-1063 DDY
+1063 

>member
-1 MSEIHLKKHQIDQK
+1 MSGIQLKKHQVDQK

-28 PVPARGAR
+28 SVPARGAR

-54 ALECFPHGRILVTVP
+54 ALECFPDGRVLVTVP
-69 TLDLLVQTAQ
+69 TLDLLAQTAQ
-79 AWRTVGHRSP
+79 AWRLVGHRAP
-89 MAAVCSLENDP
+89 MVAVCSLENDE

-119 AGRGPVIVFATYAS
+119 AGSGPVVAFATYAS

-138 DYAALQDQE
+138 DIDAPMDQ
-147 RPYGP
+147 
-152 WQNSGNGKTRKK
+152 RKV
-164 TRGPLEAALTGG
+164 RGPLEAALAGG

-182 QMAPFDLAIV
+182 KMTPFDLAIV

-209 HDNTRI
+209 HDNQRI
-215 PADFRLYL
+215 PASFRLYL

-236 KGADGQELEIASM
+236 RGSDGQEAAIATM

-274 LAGFE
+274 LAPFE
-279 IDVLEIRDPSPV
+279 IDVLETRDPSPI

-336 ADKLPETAAALYVN
+336 AEKLPETAAELYIN
-350 DASDDDLAAA
+350 DATDDDLAAA
-360 DKLPKSSVNARFYEL
+360 DKLPKSSIDAEFYEL

-391 CGDHLVTERREVLR
+391 CGDHTVAERREKIR
-405 QFAGGIDAA
+405 QFANGIDAA
-414 DRRVHRAFLA
+414 GRRVHRAFLA

-437 DRGVEA
+437 ERGVEA
-443 ICFADTRG
+443 VCFADTRG

-467 KDGSTKIARIIVPV
+467 KDGSTKVARIIVPV
-481 FLEPGEDP
+481 FLEPNEDP

-522 ALTSGQRKVHV
+522 ALTSGKRKVHV
-533 RRDANGQIIGAGG
+533 RRDKDGQIVGTGG
-546 EGDGEDQEQDD
+546 ESDGEDQEHDDD

-563 SALLHFSSPRDTAT
+563 SALLHFSSPRDAAT

-592 VWLEGYQALIRWRK
+592 VWLQGYQALIRWRA
-606 ENEIT
+606 ENHIT
-611 GLYAVPY
+611 GVHAVPY
-618 DVEAEVG
+618 DTEVEVG

-668 EEAWETKLAAL
+668 QEAWETKLAAL
-679 RSYRRAMGHL
+679 RSYRRATGHL
-689 APRQDAVWGE
+689 APRQDQVWGE
-699 GDAMVPVG
+699 GQATVPIG
-707 QHAANLRRKGGLG
+707 QHIANLRRKGGLG
-720 KDAERA
+720 KNPQRA
-726 AERAQQLA
+726 AARAQQLTA
-734 AIDEDWNCP
+734 VDPDWNCP
-743 WPLDWQR
+743 WPLNWQR

-762 GVLPAIQPGVLF
+762 GTLPHIAPGVLHD
-774 EGDDLGKWLARQ
+774 GDNIGTWRRRQ
-786 REASTWAQ
+786 QEPGTWAQ
-794 LSAEQQERLSQLGV
+794 LSNEQQKRLTTLGINT
-808 KPLEAP
+808 PAAP
-814 SPAPSAK
+814 PPAPAATPTTK
-821 RAANGQSKAEQAFH
+821 RQNKAQQAFQ
-835 RGLAALTQWVER
+835 RGLKALTQWVER
-847 EGAHRPAPRGH
+847 EGADRPVPRGH
-858 SEQIAVDGE
+858 GEPIAVDGE
-867 AEPVTVKLGV
+867 TEPVTVKLGV
-877 WVSNT
+877 WITNT
-882 KSRWD
+882 RARRD
-887 KLTPEQ
+887 KLTTEQ
-893 QAALAALGV
+893 RDTLRKLGMQ
-902 PWAKAA
+902 WA
-908 VPAPSGGPAPVRDA
+908 
-922 PVQPAPSG
+922 
-930 EQAQEYPD
+930 
-938 QGDPVTAEERETS
+938 
-951 RGTARARRM
+951 
-960 NELMRKHT
+960 
-968 KAELLRMAY
+968 
-977 AGGLVNHNSPEK
+977 
-989 WRKDEIASTV
+989 
-999 VDTEFRTAD
+999 
-1008 RAAPA
+1008 
-1013 RPASATARPVP
+1013 
-1024 AQPLPLPQQDHHDEC
+1024 
-1039 DKSVYEGGTCTC
+1039 
-1051 DLIEQYGPPSER
+1051 
-1063 DDY
+1063 